1 MIAVISAHQI
11 LQTANIAKAAAESS
25 WSDLRVADIIC
36 RRSIENLRQR
46 HHWRRKEV
54 RIMAESRIAILVGAA
69 GLFLA
74 GCANMNNTQSGA
86 LAGTGLG
93 AVAGAI
99 VGEAT
104 GHPGAGALIGAA
116 TGAAA
121 GGLIGNA
128 EDAKEEKNA
137 AIAHAQFEHDHTQAM
152 ARAVT
157 EAEVVN
163 MTRNHVGDS
172 VIINSLRTRGC
183 RWDGTPDAVIRLKHE
198 GVSDQVI
205 TAMQGTGLQMA
216 PTVVAAPPP
225 AYYPPPP
232 VSGGVVVV
240 GPGYYGPRYWGPR
253 PYYYGRP
260 YYRRW

>member
-1 MIAVISAHQI
+1 M
-11 LQTANIAKAAAESS
+11 
-25 WSDLRVADIIC
+25 C
-36 RRSIENLRQR
+36 
-46 HHWRRKEV
+46 
-54 RIMAESRIAILVGAA
+54 ESRIAILVGAA

-99 VGEAT
+99 IGEAS

-121 GGLIGNA
+121 GGLIGNS
-128 EDAKEEKNA
+128 EDAKEERDV
-137 AIAHAQFEHDHTQAM
+137 AIAHARYEHARTQAV
-152 ARAVT
+152 AYAVT
-157 EAEVVN
+157 ESDVVT
-163 MTRNHVGDS
+163 MTRSGVGDE
-172 VIINSLRTRGC
+172 VIVNSLRTRGC
-183 RWDGTPDAVIRLKHE
+183 RWDSTPDAVIRLKHE
-198 GVSDQVI
+198 GVSDRVL
-205 TAMQGTGLQMA
+205 TAMQNTGLHTA
-216 PTVVAAPPP
+216 PVVGPPP
-225 AYYPPPP
+225 PGPYYYPPPP

-240 GPGYYGPRYWGPR
+240 APGSYGPRYWGPR

>member
-1 MIAVISAHQI
+1 MTEA
-11 LQTANIAKAAAESS
+11 
-25 WSDLRVADIIC
+25 
-36 RRSIENLRQR
+36 
-46 HHWRRKEV
+46 
-54 RIMAESRIAILVGAA
+54 RIAAIA
-69 GLFLA
+69 GSLA
-74 GCANMNNTQSGA
+74 LLLTGCANMNNTQSGA

-128 EDAKEEKNA
+128 EDAKEERDA
-137 AIAHAQFEHDHTQAM
+137 AVAHAQYEHDRTRAI
-152 ARAVT
+152 AYAVT
-157 EAEVVN
+157 ESDVVT
-163 MTRNHVGDS
+163 MTRSGVGDA
-172 VIINSLRTRGC
+172 VIINALRTRGC
-183 RWDGTPDAVIRLKHE
+183 RWDSSPDAVIRLKHE

-205 TAMQGTGLQMA
+205 TAMQNTGLHTA
-216 PTVVAAPPP
+216 PSVVAVPPP
-225 AYYPPPP
+225 GPYYYPPPP
-232 VSGGVVVV
+232 VSGSVVVV

>member
-1 MIAVISAHQI
+1 M
-11 LQTANIAKAAAESS
+11 
-25 WSDLRVADIIC
+25 C
-36 RRSIENLRQR
+36 
-46 HHWRRKEV
+46 
-54 RIMAESRIAILVGAA
+54 ESRIAILVSAT
-69 GLFLA
+69 GLFLT

-93 AVAGAI
+93 AVTGAI
-99 VGEAT
+99 IGEAT

-137 AIAHAQFEHDHTQAM
+137 AVAHAQYEQARSQ
-152 ARAVT
+152 AIANAVT
-157 EAEVVN
+157 EVDVVT
-163 MTRNHVGDS
+163 MTRNHVGDA
-172 VIINSLRTRGC
+172 VIINALRTRGC
-183 RWDGTPDAVIRLKHE
+183 RWDSSPDAVIRLKHE

-205 TAMQGTGLQMA
+205 TAMQNTGLQMA
-216 PTVVAAPPP
+216 PATAAVPPP
-225 AYYPPPP
+225 GPGYYPPPP

>member
-1 MIAVISAHQI
+1 
-11 LQTANIAKAAAESS
+11 
-25 WSDLRVADIIC
+25 
-36 RRSIENLRQR
+36 
-46 HHWRRKEV
+46 
-54 RIMAESRIAILVGAA
+54 MAETRIAILVGVA

-74 GCANMNNTQSGA
+74 GCQNMNNTQSGA

-99 VGEAT
+99 IGEAS

-128 EDAKEEKNA
+128 EDSKEERDVA
-137 AIAHAQFEHDHTQAM
+137 VAHARYERARTQAV
-152 ARAVT
+152 ANAVT
-157 EAEVVN
+157 ESDVVT
-163 MTRNHVGDS
+163 MTRSGVGDA

-183 RWDGTPDAVIRLKHE
+183 RWDSTPDAVIRLKHQ
-198 GVSDQVI
+198 GVSDQVL
-205 TAMQGTGLQMA
+205 TAMQNTGLHTG
-216 PTVVAAPPP
+216 PIGGGPPP
-225 AYYPPPP
+225 PGPYYYPPPP
-232 VSGGVVVV
+232 VSGEVVVV
-240 GPGYYGPRYWGPR
+240 APGYYGPRYGGPR

>member
-1 MIAVISAHQI
+1 
-11 LQTANIAKAAAESS
+11 
-25 WSDLRVADIIC
+25 
-36 RRSIENLRQR
+36 
-46 HHWRRKEV
+46 
-54 RIMAESRIAILVGAA
+54 MAESRIAILVGAA

-137 AIAHAQFEHDHTQAM
+137 AIAQAQHEQVVSQAM
-152 ARAVT
+152 ANAVK
-157 EAEVVN
+157 ESDVVT
-163 MTRNHVGDS
+163 MTRSGVGDD
-172 VIINSLRTRGC
+172 VIITALRTRGC
-183 RWDGTPDAVIRLKHE
+183 LWDGTPDAVIRLKHE
-198 GVSDQVI
+198 GVSDRVI
-205 TAMQGTGLQMA
+205 TAMQTTGLH
-216 PTVVAAPPP
+216 AAPAAGAPGP
-225 AYYPPPP
+225 YYYPPPP
-232 VSGGVVVV
+232 PVGGGVVVV